1 MKHKTLTFLFFGV
14 AALAFAV
21 AFTLITPSADAG
33 CTACGGPTL
42 TVTGHGSGNSC
53 AEALDAAETD
63 ATQQSFANAPAC
75 VPCQTSNG
83 VYSCSTPSCYPGACP
98 PNSFHATFNLSY
110 KCRSCEF
117 ERPDPS
123 M

>member
-1 MKHKTLTFLFFGV
+1 MKRKTLTFLFFGV
-14 AALAFAV
+14 AALVVAV
-21 AFTLITPSADAG
+21 TATLITPSASAG

-42 TVTGHGSGNSC
+42 TVAGHGSGSSC
-53 AEALDAAETD
+53 AEALDEAQSD
-63 ATQQSFANAPAC
+63 ATQKSFAGAPAC
-75 VPCQTSNG
+75 VPCQTSSG
-83 VYSCSTPSCYPGACP
+83 PQSCSTPSCYPGACP
-98 PNSFHATFNLSY
+98 PNSFHATYTLNY